1 MRYERL
7 EHTADVMVRCTGA
20 TLEECFCN
28 AAYALSDQ
36 MIDAST
42 VDEKLSFDIDVSG
55 DDDEDRLFSYLSEVL
70 FIIDSENVALGRF
83 TVRFAGDR
91 VIGKAYGEPLDLKKH
106 RPKTEIKAVTYHMM
120 RIDPSVPELTVIF
133 DA

>member
-28 AAYALSDQ
+28 AAYALSDL

-70 FIIDSENVALGRF
+70 FIIDSESVALGRF

-120 RIDPSVPELTVIF
+120 RIDPSVPELTVVF